1 MQFAEKIKQIRTK
14 NHLTQEQFAMRL
26 NVTRQAVSNWENNR
40 NLPDIQMLI
49 LITEIFDVTL
59 DELILG
65 DEKINKL
72 TEKLI
77 EDTNQTKRA
86 KLNLATTLTGTI
98 LLLLGIVC
106 LVIKAL
112 SVEYIDAQGILHEN
126 FFLLPI
132 GFSLLFAGCI
142 VFLVIGIQY
151 LKETIYKHRA

>member
-1 MQFAEKIKQIRTK
+1 M
-14 NHLTQEQFAMRL
+14 
-26 NVTRQAVSNWENNR
+26 
-40 NLPDIQMLI
+40 
-49 LITEIFDVTL
+49 
-59 DELILG
+59 
-65 DEKINKL
+65 NKL

-132 GFSLLFAGCI
+132 GFSLLFARCM